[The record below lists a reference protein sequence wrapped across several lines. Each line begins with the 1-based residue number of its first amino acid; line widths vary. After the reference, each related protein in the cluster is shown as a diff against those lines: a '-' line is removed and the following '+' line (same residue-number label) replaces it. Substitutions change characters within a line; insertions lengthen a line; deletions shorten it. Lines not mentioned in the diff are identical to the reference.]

1 VDAELQKQVRD
12 GMLAKGLEVLQS
24 DTPDKEW
31 VAVLVGP
38 DGACLSLADTFHELL
53 RRMPTIPCAY
63 IDENGYCS
71 CEYCAEVE
79 HNCPQED
86 MGNWRDCYEYEEAS

>member
-1 VDAELQKQVRD
+1 MDAEIQKQVRD

-31 VAVLVGP
+31 VAVIVGP
-38 DGACLSLADTFHELL
+38 DGAVLVAADTFHEIL

-63 IDENGYCS
+63 IDEDGYCS
-71 CEYCAEVE
+71 CGDCMEVGR
-79 HNCPQED
+79 NCPHED
-86 MGNWRDCYEYEEAS
+86 WDGHACYEYEEAV